1 VSARGYPPLAS
12 KVGGVGA
19 GSARIA
25 SIASS
30 SAWRVAWAMVQVSA
44 DATSAEMRKYT
55 FRSSLVRLRA
65 LAIALPPRTKTDAAD
80 RHLTSR
86 KGFLRLHMSIYTAI
100 EICAHTISM
109 AWSIHAKCSLEVSSR
124 TSVSPETMVEIYV
137 VPLRSRWERSG
148 TDDDHDNII
157 TWEWKAYASL

>member
-1 VSARGYPPLAS
+1 MAGTSSLGY
-12 KVGGVGA
+12 G
-19 GSARIA
+19 
-25 SIASS
+25 
-30 SAWRVAWAMVQVSA
+30 QVSA

-65 LAIALPPRTKTDAAD
+65 LASRNCLATPYEDAAD

-100 EICAHTISM
+100 EICAHIISM

-148 TDDDHDNII
+148 TD
-157 TWEWKAYASL
+157 ESV

>member
-1 VSARGYPPLAS
+1 M
-12 KVGGVGA
+12 A
-19 GSARIA
+19 GSLGYG
-25 SIASS
+25 
-30 SAWRVAWAMVQVSA
+30 QVSA

-100 EICAHTISM
+100 ETCAHTISM

-157 TWEWKAYASL
+157 TWEWKAYASH